1 MRVSAPSSS
10 FFLSLRIA
18 LIPGGLLVGGAAL
31 TGCGGSDRVPVHP
44 VQGQVLFEGKPAPHA
59 HVVLHP
65 VGPADKTPPP
75 QGQVGPDGSFR
86 VGTYQPGDGAPAGE
100 YAVTVQWLLTSAQN
114 PDAPASN
121 RLPVRYSQAST
132 SGLRVQVREG
142 DNRLPTL
149 QLKK

>member
-1 MRVSAPSSS
+1 MRVSVISSS
-10 FFLSLRIA
+10 FLRSNGHA
-18 LIPGGLLVGGAAL
+18 LIRFVMLSGVAVLA
-31 TGCGGSDRVPVHP
+31 GCGDGRVHVHP

-65 VGPADKTPPP
+65 VHANDKTPPP
-75 QGQVGPDGSFR
+75 QAKVGADGSFS
-86 VGTYQPGDGAPAGE
+86 VGTYQAGDGAPAGE
-100 YAVTVQWLLTSAQN
+100 YVVTVQWLLTSAQN

-142 DNRLPTL
+142 ENQLPPL
-149 QLKK
+149 ELKK